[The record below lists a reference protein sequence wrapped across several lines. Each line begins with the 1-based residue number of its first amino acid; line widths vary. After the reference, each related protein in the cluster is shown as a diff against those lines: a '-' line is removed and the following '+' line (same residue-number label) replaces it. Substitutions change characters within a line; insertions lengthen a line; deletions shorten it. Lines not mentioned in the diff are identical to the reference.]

1 MSSDLEMISRAVA
14 CCSVSQYVDDLI
26 GSIVDEV
33 KALRLYEDT
42 TIVFWS
48 DHVGAATPN
57 RWHLGCIL
65 L

>member
-1 MSSDLEMISRAVA
+1 
-14 CCSVSQYVDDLI
+14 LI

-48 DHVGAATPN
+48 DHVGAATF
-57 RWHLGCIL
+57 IL
-65 L
+65 SVSGLHSSRDASDIIVADRVISWASTA